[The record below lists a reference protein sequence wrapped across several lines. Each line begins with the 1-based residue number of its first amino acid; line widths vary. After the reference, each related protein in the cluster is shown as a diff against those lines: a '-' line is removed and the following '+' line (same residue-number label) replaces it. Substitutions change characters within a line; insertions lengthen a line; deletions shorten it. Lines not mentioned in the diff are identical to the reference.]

1 MKKVDLELYTDY
13 LISTLGSAA
22 ATGSSSMVEGDV
34 SHDRVTRFLSERVR
48 VLMDSE
54 FASVENFEFIVKK
67 NKHFIAAL
75 KDNRRGALYESIPW
89 TYRINRS
96 CVAG

>member
-1 MKKVDLELYTDY
+1 MKKAELELYTDY
-13 LISTLGSAA
+13 WISTLGSAA

-34 SHDRVTRFLSERVR
+34 SHDRATRFLSERV
-48 VLMDSE
+48 LLDSG

-67 NKHFIAAL
+67 NKHFIVAL
-75 KDNRRGALYESIPW
+75 KDNRRVALYESIPW
-89 TYRINRS
+89 NYRINRS